1 MTYKGSNP
9 FIKEIPLSEW
19 LDTKGKKV
27 HTLISRHIEPDTNLD
42 SINPGTRKVLKQIRK
57 DIMGD
62 YLTRFYDSSKNG
74 TENYRS
80 AEFIFLSFI
89 STGQEEGI
97 FPMELKALM
106 ASDKFVG
113 INSDMDKSR
122 EANATRNKY
131 T

>member
-1 MTYKGSNP
+1 MAYKGSNP
-9 FIKEIPLSEW
+9 FIKEVSLSEW
-19 LDTKGKKV
+19 LDTKGKRV
-27 HTLISRHIEPDTNLD
+27 HTLISRHVESDTDVEN
-42 SINPGTRKVLKQIRK
+42 INPRTRKVLKQIRK

-62 YLTRFYDSSKNG
+62 YLTRFYDSSKSG
-74 TENYRS
+74 TENYKS

-89 STGQEEGI
+89 SLGQDGGI
-97 FPMELKALM
+97 FPMGLKALM
-106 ASDKFVG
+106 ASDQFVG